1 MKKNPLLL
9 AVITAF
15 SVGSLQAAT
24 VAING
29 TEAQGTLGGM
39 TVDGSGNVSITAT
52 SMTYPNGGTSTPPAA
67 GTYTLGGA
75 VSGLPTGTT
84 VLLKNNG
91 LDSVSVAANGTFT
104 FPTALSYASG
114 YAVTVATP
122 PAGASCTLSNAT
134 GTVNNANVT
143 NVGIACTTTTT
154 PPPPTPG
161 ACGALPSTVTL
172 DTAPVNGKTYALGGA
187 TYSFPFVVR
196 SGYNNYAANY
206 TSQSPVMKLVWISSC
221 PGGVDA
227 NNTPTPVS
235 PSFIVQGYTAATL
248 LVSGVASTSP
258 VMTSNQLTTG
268 QTYYFNVRN
277 ATSAAQTVN
286 SCTASNCPFVL
297 TVPN

>member
-9 AVITAF
+9 AVLAAF
-15 SVGSLQAAT
+15 SVGSLQAAS
-24 VAING
+24 VSING

-52 SMTYPNGGTSTPPAA
+52 SMTYPTGVTSNPPAA
-67 GTYTLGGA
+67 GTYTLGGT

-91 LDSVSVAANGTFT
+91 LDSISVTANGPFT
-104 FPTALSYASG
+104 FPAALSYASG

-134 GTVNNANVT
+134 GTVNNVNVT
-143 NVGIACTTTTT
+143 NVGVACTTTAT
-154 PPPPTPG
+154 PPPTTG

-196 SGYNNYAANY
+196 QGYNNYAANY

-227 NNTPTPVS
+227 NNTPIPVS
-235 PSFIVQGYTAATL
+235 TNFIVQGYTAATL
-248 LVSGVASTSP
+248 LVSGVTSASP
-258 VMTSNQLTTG
+258 DMTSSQLTTG

-277 ATSAAQTVN
+277 ATSAAPTVN
-286 SCTASNCPFVL
+286 SCSAANCPFVL

>member
-1 MKKNPLLL
+1 MKKNSLLL
-9 AVITAF
+9 AVIAAF

-24 VAING
+24 VSING
-29 TEAQGTLGGM
+29 TEAQGTLGSM
-39 TVDGSGNVSITAT
+39 TVDGSGNVSINAT
-52 SMTYPNGGTSTPPAA
+52 SMTYQNGGTSTPPAA
-67 GTYTLGGA
+67 GTYTIGGT
-75 VSGLPTGTT
+75 VSGLPANTS

-91 LDSVSVAANGTFT
+91 VDSVSVNTNGPFA
-104 FPTALSYASG
+104 FPTVLSNTSG
-114 YAVTVATP
+114 YAVTIATP
-122 PAGASCTLSNAT
+122 PVGASCTLSNAT
-134 GTVNNANVT
+134 GTVNNTNVT
-143 NVGIACTTTTT
+143 NVEVTCTNAST
-154 PPPPTPG
+154 PPPPTTG

-227 NNTPTPVS
+227 NNTPAPVS
-235 PSFIVQGYTAATL
+235 SNFSVQGYTAATL
-248 LVSGVASTSP
+248 LVSGVTSTSP
-258 VMTSNQLTTG
+258 VMTSSQLTTG

-277 ATSAAQTVN
+277 ATSAAPTVN